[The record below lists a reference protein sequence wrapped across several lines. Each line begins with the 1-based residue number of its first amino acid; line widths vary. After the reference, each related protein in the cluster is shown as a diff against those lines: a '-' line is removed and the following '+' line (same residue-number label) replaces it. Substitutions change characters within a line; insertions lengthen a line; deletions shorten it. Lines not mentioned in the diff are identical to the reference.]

1 MTRNRDHD
9 VLNIIAAPARSACLA
24 IALAIFTGFAIAAPS
39 SAQEKRYDTGASDT
53 TIKIGNT
60 APHSG
65 PLSSNGI
72 IARTEAAYFKMIN
85 DQGGVNGRKIE
96 FISYDD
102 AYSPPKT
109 VEQTRKLIESDE
121 VLFLFNQLGTPTT
134 MSVIKYANAKNVPQL
149 FIASGGTIFGD
160 QKTYPWSMG
169 FQPSYQSETRIYG
182 KYLRD
187 NYPNGKIAVLS
198 SNDDFG
204 RDNMKGLKDGLG
216 DAVGNIVAEATYE
229 TSAPTID
236 SELVKLKFS
245 GANIFVNFASA
256 KFAAQAIKKAAEIG
270 WKPVHIL
277 HGNSQS
283 ISAVLKPAGLENAKD
298 IVTATYSKDPADA
311 AWKDDP
317 GLKRFFDFMANY
329 MPGED
334 KNNFYVVYGYS
345 AAQALIEVLRQCR
358 DDLTRANVMG
368 QAEALSQVHLDMLL
382 PGVTLSTSPSDH
394 YPIEQMQLQKF
405 DGENWARFGPAIEG
419 SLGKD

>member
-1 MTRNRDHD
+1 MSRNER
-9 VLNIIAAPARSACLA
+9 IPGAACLGVAAA
-24 IALAIFTGFAIAAPS
+24 ILASLAMATSGAAE
-39 SAQEKRYDTGASDT
+39 EKRYDAGASDT
-53 TIKIGNT
+53 VIKIGNT
-60 APHSG
+60 APYSG

-72 IARTEAAYFKMIN
+72 IARTEGAYFKMIN
-85 DQGGVNGRKIE
+85 EQGGVNGRKIE

-121 VLFLFNQLGTPTT
+121 VLLLFNQLGTPTT
-134 MSVIKYANAKNVPQL
+134 MSVIKYVNAKKVPQL
-149 FIASGGTIFGD
+149 FIAAGGTVFGD

-169 FQPSYQSETRIYG
+169 FQPSYQSETSIYG
-182 KYLRD
+182 RYLRE
-187 NYPNGKIAVLS
+187 NFPSGKIAVLS

-204 RDNMKGLKDGLG
+204 RDNIKGLKDGLG
-216 DAVGNIVAEATYE
+216 EAVGNIVAEVTYE

-256 KFAAQAIKKAAEIG
+256 KFAAQAIKKAAELS
-270 WKPVHIL
+270 WKPVQIL

-298 IVTATYSKDPADA
+298 IITASYIMDPADA

-317 GLKRFFDFMANY
+317 GLTKFSHFIAKY

-334 KNNFYVVYGYS
+334 TSNFYVVYGYI
-345 AAQALIEVLRQCR
+345 AAQALVEVLKQCK
-358 DDLTRANVMG
+358 DDLTRANVMR
-368 QAEALSQVHLDMLL
+368 QAESLNQVRLDMLL
-382 PGVTLSTSPSDH
+382 PNVTLSTSPSDH
-394 YPIEQMQLQKF
+394 YPIERMQLQKF
-405 DGENWARFGPAIEG
+405 DGENWVRFGPAIEG
-419 SLGKD
+419 TPGKK

>member
-1 MTRNRDHD
+1 MSRNAHT
-9 VLNIIAAPARSACLA
+9 ARSACLG
-24 IALAIFTGFAIAAPS
+24 IALTMLTALTISTLGT
-39 SAQEKRYDTGASDT
+39 AQEKRYDSGASDMA
-53 TIKIGNT
+53 IKIGNT
-60 APHSG
+60 APYSG

-121 VLFLFNQLGTPTT
+121 VLLLFNQLGTPTT
-134 MSVIKYANAKNVPQL
+134 MSVIKYVTARKVPQL
-149 FIASGGTIFGD
+149 FIAAGATVVGD
-160 QKTYPWSMG
+160 HKAYPWSMG

-216 DAVGNIVAEATYE
+216 DAARNIVAEATYE

-236 SELVKLKFS
+236 SELVRLKFS
-245 GANIFVNFASA
+245 GADIFVNFASA

-283 ISAVLKPAGLENAKD
+283 ISAVLSPAGIENAKG
-298 IVTATYSKDPADA
+298 IITASYSKDPADA

-317 GLKRFFDFMANY
+317 GLKKFSDFIAKH

-334 KNNFYVVYGYS
+334 KNNFYVVYGYN
-345 AAQALIEVLRQCR
+345 AAQALVAVLDQCR
-358 DDLTRANVMG
+358 DDLTRANVLK
-368 QAEALSQVHLDMLL
+368 QAEALKQVHLDMLL
-382 PGVTLSTSPSDH
+382 PEIALTTSPSDH

-405 DGENWARFGPAIEG
+405 DGQNWVRFGPTIEG
-419 SLGKD
+419 TLGK

>member
-1 MTRNRDHD
+1 MSRH
-9 VLNIIAAPARSACLA
+9 ARTAKSACLG
-24 IALAIFTGFAIAAPS
+24 IALTIFTGLTIAAPS
-39 SAQEKRYDTGASDT
+39 AAQEKQYDTGASDT

-60 APHSG
+60 APYSG

-72 IARTEAAYFKMIN
+72 IARTEGAYFKMIN
-85 DQGGVNGRKIE
+85 DRGGVNGRKIE

-109 VEQTRKLIESDE
+109 VEQTRKLIESNE
-121 VLFLFNQLGTPTT
+121 VLLLFNQLGTPTT
-134 MSVIKYANAKNVPQL
+134 MSVIKYVNAKKVPQL
-149 FIASGGTIFGD
+149 FIAAGATVFGEH
-160 QKTYPWSMG
+160 KTYPWSMG

-182 KYLRD
+182 RYLRD
-187 NYPNGKIAVLS
+187 NYPNEKIAVLS

-204 RDNMKGLKDGLG
+204 RDNVKGLKDGLG
-216 DAVGNIVAEATYE
+216 DAVGNIVAEVTYE

-245 GANIFVNFASA
+245 GANIFVNFALA

-298 IVTATYSKDPADA
+298 IISASYSKDPADA

-317 GLKRFFDFMANY
+317 GLKRYSDFMAKY

-334 KNNFYVVYGYS
+334 QNNFYVVYGYN
-345 AAQALIEVLRQCR
+345 AAQALAEVLKQCK
-358 DDLTRANVMG
+358 DDLTRANVMR
-368 QAEALSQVHLDMLL
+368 QAEALSQLHLDMLL
-382 PGVTLSTSPSDH
+382 PDITLSTSPSDH
-394 YPIEQMQLQKF
+394 YPVEQMQLQKF
-405 DGENWARFGPAIEG
+405 DGQNWVRFGPVIDGAPG
-419 SLGKD
+419 RK

>member
-1 MTRNRDHD
+1 MPGAAC
-9 VLNIIAAPARSACLA
+9 LGIAAAVLVCMAVATPGGAE
-24 IALAIFTGFAIAAPS
+24 
-39 SAQEKRYDTGASDT
+39 EKRYDTGASDT

-60 APHSG
+60 APYSG

-72 IARTEAAYFKMIN
+72 IARTEGVYFKMIN
-85 DQGGVNGRKIE
+85 DQGGVNGRTID

-121 VLFLFNQLGTPTT
+121 VLLLFNQLGTPTT
-134 MSVIKYANAKNVPQL
+134 MSVIKYVNARKVPQL
-149 FIASGGTIFGD
+149 FIAAGGTIFGD

-182 KYLRD
+182 RYLHD
-187 NYPNGKIAVLS
+187 NYPDGKIAVLS

-204 RDNMKGLKDGLG
+204 RDNIKGLKDGLG
-216 DAVGNIVAEATYE
+216 DAVGNIVAEVTYE

-245 GANIFVNFASA
+245 GANVFVNFASA
-256 KFAAQAIKKAAEIG
+256 KFAAQAIKKAAEIS
-270 WKPVHIL
+270 WKPVQIL

-283 ISAVLKPAGLENAKD
+283 ITAVLKPAGLENAKD
-298 IVTATYSKDPADA
+298 IITASYSKDPADS

-317 GLKRFFDFMANY
+317 GLKKFSRFIDKY

-334 KNNFYVVYGYS
+334 KANSYVVYGYN
-345 AAQALIEVLRQCR
+345 AAQALVEVLGRCK
-358 DDLTRANVMG
+358 DDLTRTNIMR
-368 QAEALSQVHLDMLL
+368 QAEALSQLHLDMLL
-382 PGVTLSTSPSDH
+382 PDVTLNTSPADH

-405 DGENWARFGPAIEG
+405 DGQNWVRFGSAIEG
-419 SLGKD
+419 TSSEK

>member
-1 MTRNRDHD
+1 
-9 VLNIIAAPARSACLA
+9 LGIALTVFTGLA
-24 IALAIFTGFAIAAPS
+24 ISTPGIAKE
-39 SAQEKRYDTGASDT
+39 EKRYDSGASDT
-53 TIKIGNT
+53 AIKIGNT
-60 APHSG
+60 APYSG

-121 VLFLFNQLGTPTT
+121 VLLLFNQLGTPTT
-134 MSVIKYANAKNVPQL
+134 MSVIKYVNARKVPQL
-149 FIASGGTIFGD
+149 FIAAGATVVGD
-160 QKTYPWSMG
+160 HKAYPWSMG

-216 DAVGNIVAEATYE
+216 DAAGNIVAEATYE

-245 GANIFVNFASA
+245 GADIFVNFASA

-283 ISAVLKPAGLENAKD
+283 ISAVLSPAGIENAKG
-298 IVTATYSKDPADA
+298 IITASYSKDPADA

-317 GLKRFFDFMANY
+317 GLKRFSDFIDKH

-334 KNNFYVVYGYS
+334 DELTQRGEEYDQLREFSVVQLIGAPGL
-345 AAQALIEVLRQCR
+345 AAERR
-358 DDLTRANVMG
+358 G
-368 QAEALSQVHLDMLL
+368 EAPPEELFS
-382 PGVTLSTSPSDH
+382 G
-394 YPIEQMQLQKF
+394 F
-405 DGENWARFGPAIEG
+405 GRFHH
-419 SLGKD
+419 SLAC